1 MPVEE
6 FNRTVA
12 KKAYHKAFDDYRMGL
27 THSIPFFG
35 LYAFAEDY
43 QKDWYVLTNL
53 KNIHRLFRTRKEAE
67 QVVENEK

>member
-1 MPVEE
+1 MQKPRIIMPVEE

-43 QKDWYVLTNL
+43 QK
-53 KNIHRLFRTRKEAE
+53 
-67 QVVENEK
+67 EKLL